1 MYCLKL
7 NLSNNIYMYN
17 NFNRISGKWYRVI
30 YESFNF
36 YDNNFYYNN
45 IIDNNSIRNDDVYNN
60 WVFNNNSVVFD
71 DNGRIRWVM

>member
-1 MYCLKL
+1 
-7 NLSNNIYMYN
+7 MYN
-17 NFNRISGKWYRVI
+17 NFNRISSKWYRVI

-60 WVFNNNSVVFD
+60 
-71 DNGRIRWVM
+71 